1 MNRFR
6 DLYARWRGKA
16 APPPPPD
23 DDPLASA
30 ADSLR
35 ALLEDPGTPPE
46 VRSALAADYAQV
58 AAMLDKLEHGDLHIA
73 VFGRVSVGKSALAN
87 ALLGEDAFEVGVLH
101 GTTQQGQ
108 LRRWREVDRAG
119 VHLIDTPGINELD
132 GEERERIA
140 HEIAGRADL
149 VLFVCDGDLTELE
162 LAALRSLAA
171 EQRPLFLVLNKA
183 DRYTGAERELLLAR
197 LAERAQGLVAPENV
211 LAASARPA
219 PQRLLRVGA
228 DGAEHETSEQPAPDI
243 AALSQRI
250 VDVLGSEGR
259 TLAALN
265 AAMFAGRLADAVAQ
279 RIQSLRAELA
289 DRVIRGYCLA
299 KGLAVALNPVPVAD
313 LLAAA
318 ALDVSMVVHL
328 ARVYRL
334 PMTRAEAGRLIATI
348 SAALAAL
355 MGAVWGTHAL
365 ASALKG
371 VTGGLSTVVTAGAQG
386 ALAWYA
392 TLLVGRAA
400 QRWLAGGKSWGEHGP
415 KRVVTEIVESLDRD
429 SVLREAREEIL
440 RRVRGGKG

>member
-171 EQRPLFLVLNKA
+171 GQRPLFLVLNKA
-183 DRYTGAERELLLAR
+183 DRYTGAERELLLTR
-197 LAERAQGLVAPENV
+197 LVERAQGLVAPENV